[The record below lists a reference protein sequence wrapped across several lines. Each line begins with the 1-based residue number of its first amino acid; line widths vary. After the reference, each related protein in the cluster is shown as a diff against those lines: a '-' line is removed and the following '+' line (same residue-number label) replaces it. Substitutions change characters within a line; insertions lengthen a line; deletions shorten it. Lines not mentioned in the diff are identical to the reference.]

1 MFTKWEQVENWI
13 KDNNFA
19 HWVFYR
25 TNPAEAGEQ
34 KQNNILVDSNYYT
47 GDDADKLEMTHKY
60 LANNGGRAWG
70 VGFRTP
76 NSTTGG
82 VICDVRL
89 EDTITNVAGIGIQPL
104 QQSAPVD
111 EEAIEKRVEARLRAE
126 MERKEYEKRLA
137 DLDKREKEFAQ
148 QQASAMGA
156 ITKIFAP
163 IGQAWMQNHMM
174 RNVAGLDA
182 EEPVH
187 AAPIQPIV
195 ADGKQPADTPEE
207 EPQLLTP
214 EDEDKWYRLIERFV
228 KVEPRAL
235 ELMESVVTMAES
247 GDSTYNMAKGF
258 LLK

>member
-1 MFTKWEQVENWI
+1 MFTKWEQIESWI
-13 KDNNFA
+13 KDNNLA

-25 TNPAEAGEQ
+25 TNPAEMGE
-34 KQNNILVDSNYYT
+34 KKENNIIVDSNYYT
-47 GDDADKLEMTHKY
+47 GDEADKLEMTRKY
-60 LANNGGRAWG
+60 LASNGGRAWG

-82 VICDVRL
+82 LVCDVRL
-89 EDTITNVAGIGIQPL
+89 EDIVSNVAGVGINPL
-104 QQSAPVD
+104 QQVGAPID
-111 EEAIEKRVEARLRAE
+111 EAAIEKRVEARLRAE
-126 MERKEYEKRLA
+126 MEKAEYAKRLA
-137 DLDKREKEFAQ
+137 DLDKREKEFAE

-163 IGQAWMQNHMM
+163 IGQAWLQNHMM
-174 RNVAGLDA
+174 RNVAGVDA

-195 ADGKQPADTPEE
+195 PDGEQPADQQ
-207 EPQLLTP
+207 EPSLLTP
-214 EDEDKWYRLIERFV
+214 EDEDKWYNLIERFV

-247 GDSTYNMAKGF
+247 GDVMYGVAKKS

>member
-1 MFTKWEQVENWI
+1 MFTKWDQVESWI
-13 KDNNFA
+13 KDNQFA

-25 TNPAEAGEQ
+25 TNPAEGEG
-34 KQNNILVDSNYYT
+34 KQNNVIADSNYYT
-47 GDDADKLEMTHKY
+47 GDEADKLEMTHKY
-60 LANNGGRAWG
+60 LAANGGRAWG

-82 VICDVRL
+82 VVCDVRL
-89 EDTITNVAGIGIQPL
+89 EDTINNVAGVGMQMQPVG
-104 QQSAPVD
+104 APID
-111 EEAIEKRVEARLRAE
+111 EAAIEKRVEARLRAE
-126 MERKEYEKRLA
+126 MEKAEYTRRLA

-156 ITKIFAP
+156 ITKLFAP

-174 RNVAGLDA
+174 RDVAGLDA
-182 EEPVH
+182 EGPVH

-195 ADGKQPADTPEE
+195 AERGEQPTDTPEE
-207 EPQLLTP
+207 KPLLTP

-228 KVEPRAL
+228 KIEPRAL

-247 GDSTYNMAKGF
+247 GDATYNMAKGF